1 MSIKDFSWDNPTKVI
16 VKENGSPEIAKY
28 LADDGIKSVLLV
40 YGQASVKKI
49 GVYDAVTK
57 ALKEKNITYYDL
69 PGVRAN
75 PELSKVIEGID
86 LARKHKV

>member
-40 YGQASVKKI
+40 YG
-49 GVYDAVTK
+49 
-57 ALKEKNITYYDL
+57 
-69 PGVRAN
+69 
-75 PELSKVIEGID
+75 
-86 LARKHKV
+86 